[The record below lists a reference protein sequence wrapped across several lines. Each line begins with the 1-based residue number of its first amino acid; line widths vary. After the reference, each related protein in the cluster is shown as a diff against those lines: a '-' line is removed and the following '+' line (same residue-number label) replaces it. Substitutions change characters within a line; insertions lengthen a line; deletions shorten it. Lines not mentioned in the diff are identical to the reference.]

1 MHCIALYTLLAAS
14 TLSKKVFRLRCILVC
29 TLFSLIS
36 GSSQQDSLRDLAR
49 LGPLLRFLE
58 GLLRDGMANDLCN
71 SQSLEMCGLLP
82 QICKIII
89 ITNQDKMNFEQLHVQ
104 EIFMRYLN
112 EHDNERTKNHSPS
125 SSCSIDL

>member
-14 TLSKKVFRLRCILVC
+14 TLSFFRLRCILVC

-58 GLLRDGMANDLCN
+58 GLLRDGMADDLCN

-89 ITNQDKMNFEQLHVQ
+89 IKIM
-104 EIFMRYLN
+104 
-112 EHDNERTKNHSPS
+112 TK
-125 SSCSIDL
+125 